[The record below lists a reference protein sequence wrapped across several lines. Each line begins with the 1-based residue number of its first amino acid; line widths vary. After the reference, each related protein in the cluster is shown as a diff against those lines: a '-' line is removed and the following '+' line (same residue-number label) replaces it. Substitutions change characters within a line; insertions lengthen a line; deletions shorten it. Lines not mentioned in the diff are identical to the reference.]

1 MLRRIALMDRVQKPT
16 SSGINPT
23 ETEVTTPAMMNPKI
37 DLVREP
43 PAALA
48 QSAGIKGNGSW
59 DKEPSSPSPNG
70 GPDGEVR
77 YKNTAL
83 YSLPGYISHD
93 PTAGATSCR
102 LERKGK
108 GKASGELSS
117 SLHSPQV
124 SLSPFPGEQRST
136 VDHESDHAISSPGP
150 PATEIQKAQ
159 AVNRPNQIDRKGKR
173 KAVEGKSSLH
183 EGHSYG
189 IDGAA
194 ISTHFS
200 WAPLG
205 NEEEELHFRV
215 NRFDRIADRV
225 EKWRQHGR
233 ARPTL
238 HESSE
243 RAQPRQGSSSDVVSS
258 ESIDSSNT
266 RSDAEFPEMSSPFT
280 DFHCMYPHSYCSCNS
295 DHEERFLHRLT
306 AGDWEY
312 ALFSNDP
319 ESKQLAQ
326 RVRRLVEEHFNRPPR
341 NEVELGQHR
350 RSKTLKLRSHLV
362 IEWVPYDQ
370 GDAQSPQDTRP
381 EDGTDSDGYSEQGRC
396 PESSRRSQPSAE
408 PIPDEP
414 PYSACEPGST
424 AITNG
429 DCLHDPDG
437 SDGLVLPQTLSIE
450 EQHLDGPAMFVP
462 FSPGRRPLNASHAAE
477 DEEYQSLIDAKVK
490 DEAKPCGLHD
500 TEEPDHDVNKA
511 FLAVVRQGSF
521 NTRMFEAQIVP
532 GAWPPSVEGS
542 AHGASLAVSSH
553 IEEFEQGAM
562 ECILPLRPR
571 FHQSV
576 EDLLLLPGTTVDAPP
591 ADVLSTGDAGD
602 ASLPHVIIMD
612 ATEASAK
619 CSVATCEDGKLCC
632 TPMAVTALKETV
644 DFAAEEETM
653 RTGNMVDDDENSLI
667 RPAAWTEGT

>member
-1 MLRRIALMDRVQKPT
+1 MDRLQKPT
-16 SSGINPT
+16 SSRINPT
-23 ETEVTTPAMMNPKI
+23 DTEVTTPAMTNPEI
-37 DLVREP
+37 DLVRERRN
-43 PAALA
+43 ALA
-48 QSAGIKGNGSW
+48 QSVGIKDIGSW
-59 DKEPSSPSPNG
+59 DKEPPSPSPNG
-70 GPDGEVR
+70 GLDGEAR
-77 YKNTAL
+77 HEKTAL
-83 YSLPGYISHD
+83 YTPPVYIRHD
-93 PTAGATSCR
+93 RTAGVTSGR
-102 LERKGK
+102 LGPKGK
-108 GKASGELSS
+108 GKASGER
-117 SLHSPQV
+117 
-124 SLSPFPGEQRST
+124 SPFPVEQRST
-136 VDHESDHAISSPGP
+136 VDHEPDHAISSPGP
-150 PATEIQKAQ
+150 PATENKEPQ
-159 AVNRPNQIDRKGKR
+159 AVNGPNQIDCKGKG
-173 KAVEGKSSLH
+173 KAVEGLSTPH
-183 EGHSYG
+183 EGHLDG
-189 IDGAA
+189 IDSAE
-194 ISTHFS
+194 ISTRFPR
-200 WAPLG
+200 APLG

-243 RAQPRQGSSSDVVSS
+243 RAQPRQGSSSHVLSS
-258 ESIDSSNT
+258 ESIDSNNT
-266 RSDAEFPEMSSPFT
+266 RPDAVFPDMSSPLT
-280 DFHCMYPHSYCSCNS
+280 DFHSVYQRSNCSCNWE
-295 DHEERFLHRLT
+295 HEDRFLHRLT

-341 NEVELGQHR
+341 HEVELGQHR

-381 EDGTDSDGYSEQGRC
+381 EDGTDGYSEQGRC

-408 PIPDEP
+408 PTPDDP
-414 PYSACEPGST
+414 PCSACEPGSP

-429 DCLHDPDG
+429 DCVHDPDG
-437 SDGLVLPQTLSIE
+437 SDGLVLPQALSIE
-450 EQHLDGPAMFVP
+450 EQHLDGSAMFVP
-462 FSPGRRPLNASHAAE
+462 FSPGRRPLSAAGAAE
-477 DEEYQSLIDAKVK
+477 DEEYQSSIDAKVK

-500 TEEPDHDVNKA
+500 TEESDHDVNKA
-511 FLAVVRQGSF
+511 FLAVVRRGSF

-542 AHGASLAVSSH
+542 AHGASVAVSSH
-553 IEEFEQGAM
+553 IEEFVQGPM

-576 EDLLLLPGTTVDAPP
+576 EDLLLLPRTTVDAPP
-591 ADVLSTGDAGD
+591 ADVLSTGDASD
-602 ASLPHVIIMD
+602 ALLPHVIIMD

-619 CSVATCEDGKLCC
+619 CSVATCEDGTLCC
-632 TPMAVTALKETV
+632 TPMAVNAVKETV

-667 RPAAWTEGT
+667 RAATWTQGTYFLAHAIRNF

>member
-1 MLRRIALMDRVQKPT
+1 MDRLQKPT

-23 ETEVTTPAMMNPKI
+23 ATEVTTPAMMNPEI
-37 DLVREP
+37 DLIRERP
-43 PAALA
+43 TALA
-48 QSAGIKGNGSW
+48 QSVGIKDIGSSY
-59 DKEPSSPSPNG
+59 KEPPSPNPNDG
-70 GPDGEVR
+70 RDGEVR
-77 YKNTAL
+77 HETTAL
-83 YSLPGYISHD
+83 CSLPGYIGHD
-93 PTAGATSCR
+93 RTAGATSGR
-102 LERKGK
+102 LGCKGK
-108 GKASGELSS
+108 GKASGE
-117 SLHSPQV
+117 PY
-124 SLSPFPGEQRST
+124 PFPVEPRST
-136 VDHESDHAISSPGP
+136 VDHESDNAISSPGP
-150 PATEIQKAQ
+150 PAMENPEAQ
-159 AVNRPNQIDRKGKR
+159 AVNRPNQIDRKGKS
-173 KAVEGKSSLH
+173 KAVEGKSTLH

-200 WAPLG
+200 RAPLG
-205 NEEEELHFRV
+205 NEEEELHFPV

-225 EKWRQHGR
+225 EQWRQHGR

-238 HESSE
+238 HEYSE
-243 RAQPRQGSSSDVVSS
+243 RAQPSQGSSSRVLSS

-266 RSDAEFPEMSSPFT
+266 RSDGGFQHMSSPFT
-280 DFHCMYPHSYCSCNS
+280 NFHCIYPRSYCSCS
-295 DHEERFLHRLT
+295 WEHENRYLHRLT
-306 AGDWEY
+306 AVDWEY
-312 ALFSNDP
+312 ALFSKDP
-319 ESKQLAQ
+319 ESKELAQ
-326 RVRRLVEEHFNRPPR
+326 RIQRLVEEHFNRPPR

-350 RSKTLKLRSHLV
+350 RSTTLKLRSHLV
-362 IEWVPYDQ
+362 IEWVPNDQ
-370 GDAQSPQDTRP
+370 GNAQSPQDTRP
-381 EDGTDSDGYSEQGRC
+381 EDGTDGYSEQGRC
-396 PESSRRSQPSAE
+396 PESSCRSQASAE
-408 PIPDEP
+408 PIPDDP
-414 PYSACEPGST
+414 PYSACEPVSP

-429 DCLHDPDG
+429 DCLHDPHG
-437 SDGLVLPQTLSIE
+437 SDGLVLPQTVSIE
-450 EQHLDGPAMFVP
+450 KQHRDGPAMFVP
-462 FSPGRRPLNASHAAE
+462 FSPGRRPLSAADAAE
-477 DEEYQSLIDAKVK
+477 DEEYQSSIDAKVK

-500 TEEPDHDVNKA
+500 TEEPDNDVNKA

-542 AHGASLAVSSH
+542 AHGASVAVPSH

-576 EDLLLLPGTTVDAPP
+576 EDLLLLPRTTVEAPP

-602 ASLPHVIIMD
+602 SLLPQVIIMD

-632 TPMAVTALKETV
+632 TPVAVTAHKETV

-667 RPAAWTEGT
+667 RAATWTQGTNPGPMLSSLSNF